1 MKNALQDFSDIR
13 RRLTGKR
20 PVVFLDYDGTLTP
33 IVARPDLAVLSDTMR
48 ARLAALAA
56 KCTVAIVSGRDLADI
71 RRLVGLDDL
80 IYAGSHGFDIA
91 GPDGLH
97 IQHEQ
102 GAAFIEAV
110 RQAAER
116 LRPAVADIQGA
127 LVEPKRFAVAVHYR
141 QVADADVAQVEAA
154 VDAVLAE
161 IPALHKTHG
170 KKVFELR
177 PRFDW
182 DKGKAVLWLM
192 RALELDGPNVL
203 PFYIGDDLTDEDA
216 FTALGEAGI
225 TIYVGHPE
233 RTAARYVLDDPH
245 AAGAFLTKLTGSL

>member
-1 MKNALQDFSDIR
+1 MQNALQDFSDIR

-33 IVARPDLAVLSDTMR
+33 IVARPDLAVLSDRMR
-48 ARLAALAA
+48 AELAELAAM
-56 KCTVAIVSGRDLADI
+56 CTVAVVSGRDLADI
-71 RRLVGLDDL
+71 RRLVGLDGL
-80 IYAGSHGFDIA
+80 IYAGSHGFDIT

-110 RQAAER
+110 REAAER
-116 LRPAVADIQGA
+116 LRPATAGIQGA

-154 VDAVLAE
+154 VDAVLAQL
-161 IPALHKTHG
+161 PTLRKTHG

-182 DKGKAVLWLM
+182 DKGKAVLWLLQ
-192 RALELDGPNVL
+192 ALKLDGPNVL

-216 FTALGEAGI
+216 FAALGEAGV
-225 TIYVGHPE
+225 TIFVGHPE
-233 RTAARYVLDDPH
+233 HTAARYVLEDPEEV
-245 AAGAFLTKLTGSL
+245 GAFLTKLAGAL